1 MSPVKHPVSGPA
13 LAFSLSD
20 EIQTLR
26 KELAKAPSRSARTL
40 IKEGPITVTLIGVNP
55 GGGLSAHKA
64 DGPITV
70 QVLEGEIEFAVG
82 EMARVLTAG
91 TLFAL
96 EGGIQHAVKSEHG
109 GVFLLTVIAHD

>member
-1 MSPVKHPVSGPA
+1 VPVQHSVSGPT
-13 LAFSLSD
+13 LSYSL
-20 EIQTLR
+20 EEQMQIVR
-26 KELAKAPSRSARTL
+26 RELAENPARAGRT
-40 IKEGPITVTLIGVNP
+40 IVKEGALTVTLVGVKP
-55 GGGLSAHKA
+55 GGELRPHKA

-82 EMARVLTAG
+82 EMARVLTSG

>member
-1 MSPVKHPVSGPA
+1 
-13 LAFSLSD
+13 
-20 EIQTLR
+20 
-26 KELAKAPSRSARTL
+26 
-40 IKEGPITVTLIGVNP
+40 
-55 GGGLSAHKA
+55 
-64 DGPITV
+64 
-70 QVLEGEIEFAVG
+70 VLEGEIEFAVG